1 MWGIEMTGTK
11 PLTHEAMNVSG
22 LLHRGTN
29 VIGELVYY
37 SGEPQRIGI
46 VREVKVPDP
55 AYIWNAEVLVEWQSG
70 KKVWRRAGSMST
82 IDSKIEQERIN
93 LAAFEKARDNA
104 KKHFGV

>member
-46 VREVKVPDP
+46 VREVRQPDT
-55 AYIWNAEVLVEWQSG
+55 YVWNAEVLVEWQTG

-82 IDSKIEQERIN
+82 INSKIRQEEIN
-93 LAAFEKARDNA
+93 LTAFQKARDDA
-104 KKHFGV
+104 KEHFGV